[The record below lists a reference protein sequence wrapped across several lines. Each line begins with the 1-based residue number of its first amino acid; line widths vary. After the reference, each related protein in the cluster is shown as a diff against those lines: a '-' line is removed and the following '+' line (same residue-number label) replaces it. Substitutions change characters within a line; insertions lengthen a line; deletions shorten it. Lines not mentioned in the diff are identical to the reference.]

1 MASWHRRKAHGR
13 QFSHVSGAFIS
24 SIMIAV
30 SIVITA
36 LFLNIVQGGLI
47 GNQGF
52 FCFGVWGLCCDSQY
66 PLCSLFSFRC
76 IADVGNQRGRTGHQR
91 QHQHTKTLHN
101 KHSDWVGGAG
111 LIDGVGGTHIPFYKR
126 IHCFCWSYCFYHFHP
141 SALFFFFLAFNHAYQ
156 PLMGGGRAR

>member
-1 MASWHRRKAHGR
+1 MAQAQGSWTAVFSRFGGIYIIHHDCCQHCHHCAFPQHRTRRVNREPG
-13 QFSHVSGAFIS
+13 F
-24 SIMIAV
+24 
-30 SIVITA
+30 
-36 LFLNIVQGGLI
+36 
-47 GNQGF
+47 F

-91 QHQHTKTLHN
+91 RHQHTKTLHN